1 MRRFILKI
9 SFFVFI
15 VLILSSF
22 LDLFISFNLKKYQGV
37 DIAQGEIKVWNDI
50 YNGSIKSKLW
60 VYGSSKAWVQFDS
73 QIIEDS
79 TNLTTYNFGTDGQGF
94 KMQFFRHNELIKRNY
109 IPKVIIYVVD
119 VAGLQNQFEL
129 YNSEQFYPFVYD
141 SAVRSHLKK
150 YNGLTNYELY
160 LPLVRYIGE
169 RKIINVAIKQF
180 LGLNKPKHIRN
191 KGYLG
196 QEAKWDITSLNEAK
210 KESRFWYIK
219 NDSRLLKYFNDFIK
233 QSESFNI
240 RLIFVCPPE
249 HILGQ
254 KYIFNRIKLIQ
265 TFKNI
270 AEKNKILFLDYS
282 KDSLCTDTNYFYNTR
297 HLNNY
302 GSKIFSKKLV
312 SNPLFKK
319 EISTLSNQ

>member
-1 MRRFILKI
+1 MRRFIFKI

-15 VLILSSF
+15 VFILSCF
-22 LDLFISFNLKKYQGV
+22 LDLFITFNLKKYQGV

-50 YNGSIKSKLW
+50 YNGNIKSKLW

-94 KMQFFRHNELIKRNY
+94 KMQFFRHKELIKRNY
-109 IPKVIIYVVD
+109 LPKVIIYVVD
-119 VAGLQNQFEL
+119 VVGLRNQYEL
-129 YNSEQFYPFVYD
+129 YNLEQFYPFVYE
-141 SAVRSHLKK
+141 SSVRSHIKK
-150 YNGLTNYELY
+150 YKGFTNYDLY
-160 LPLVRYIGE
+160 LPLVRYIGQ

-180 LGLNKPKHIRN
+180 LGVDKPKHIRN

-196 QEAKWDITSLNEAK
+196 QESKWDITALNEAK
-210 KESRFWYIK
+210 KESRFWYIN
-219 NDSRLLKYFNDFIK
+219 NDIKLLNDFNNFIK
-233 QSESFNI
+233 QSDSLNI
-240 RLIFVCPPE
+240 RLIFVYPPE

-254 KYIFNRIKLIQ
+254 KYIFKRTELIQ

-270 AEKNKILFLDYS
+270 ANKNKILFLDYS
-282 KDSLCTDTNYFYNTR
+282 NDSLCNDTKYFYNTR

-312 SNPLFKK
+312 TNFLFRK
-319 EISTLSNQ
+319 EISRVVNH